1 MLDFIKTEL
10 KKFNI
15 DLVSCL
21 HLDECEI
28 KRAYLLEK
36 NGIENGS
43 VIIFAVPY
51 LSEVAFEGRNVSS
64 YAVSPDYHAFFS
76 ALFESIIPTL
86 KERFPNNKFAGFT
99 DHSPIN
105 EIKASANAGLGV
117 IGTNNLLLTEKYS
130 SYVFIGEIITD
141 AILPSF
147 FTEIKHCIDCK
158 KCLSACPVGAD
169 IDRCLSSLTQ
179 KKGNLTDEEKALI
192 KEQKCAW
199 GCDICQEVCPYTQ
212 KVFKNG
218 TIFTNIDFFNNN
230 LTPLLTSEDI
240 EKMNENDFKARAYS
254 WRGKQVIL
262 RNLKILEE
270 KES

>member
-10 KKFNI
+10 KKNNI

-28 KRAYLLEK
+28 KRPYLLDK
-36 NGIENGS
+36 NGIEHGS

-51 LSEVAFEGRNVSS
+51 LSKVAFGKRNVSS
-64 YAVSPDYHAFFS
+64 YAVSPDYHAFFIS
-76 ALFESIIPTL
+76 LFNTIIPVL
-86 KERFPNNKFAGFT
+86 KEHFPDKKFAGFT

-105 EIKASANAGLGV
+105 EIKAAANAGLGV
-117 IGTNNLLLTEKYS
+117 IGTNHLLLSEKYS

-147 FTEIKHCIDCK
+147 FTETKHCIDCK
-158 KCLSACPVGAD
+158 KCLATCPVGTD
-169 IDRCLSSLTQ
+169 INRCLSSLTQ
-179 KKGNLTDEEKALI
+179 KKGDLNEDDKALI
-192 KEQKCAW
+192 KEHKCAW

-212 KVFKNG
+212 KAFKNG
-218 TIFTNIDFFNNN
+218 TIFTSIDFFNND
-230 LTPLLTSEDI
+230 LTPSITSESI
-240 EKMNENDFKARAYS
+240 EKMTENDFKARAYS